1 MFTKLEQ
8 SLFETLKEAQAK
20 IVEMSEAFAKQG
32 EELEKAKEQED
43 FWYKAY
49 LRESKDRDELEGNL
63 EALKQEK
70 EEQDV
75 TASDSS
81 DYLNEEAIA

>member
-20 IVEMSEAFAKQG
+20 IVEMSEAIEKQG
-32 EELEKAKEQED
+32 QELEKAKEQED

-70 EEQDV
+70 EEQDAS
-75 TASDSS
+75 TSDSS
-81 DYLNEEAIA
+81 DSLKEAV